1 MGTTRKINSFLFL
14 YYKMATREAIIRY
27 GKLYITEEVL
37 KFFMMSGIS
46 PPTPQ
51 SIMNELSDEEILN
64 HWDLDMETGHFLPIP
79 SSPRDIPRHYPSFNH
94 YAFNKAKGVFNS
106 MTDPRGRGGARH
118 HIRRRRVGGVIPV
131 GMDYPTIHHGGLY
144 SPMSYSLGGAIHT
157 GRRGRP
163 RKVAS
168 PMSFASPIMYGGSG
182 SGGAIRTG
190 RRGRPRKV
198 ASPMSMSHLVGGMIN
213 PMLPDGSMMT
223 QKQIKAVQA
232 RNRRM
237 NKRMLTGMGMAGIG
251 GARHPLYNLIC

>member
-168 PMSFASPIMYGGSG
+168 PMS
-182 SGGAIRTG
+182 
-190 RRGRPRKV
+190 
-198 ASPMSMSHLVGGMIN
+198 MSHLVGGMIN

-251 GARHPLYNLIC
+251 GARHPLYNLMC